1 MERCLVSYTPSFVSF
16 LRSLQPYTHKDTLL
30 AVTKRRTM
38 LFIIIFYF
46 FLTILVSLNN
56 EATAF
61 TTAPQQQQQQQS
73 SSLLPTA
80 SSFPRWSGTASS
92 YSSPPFNQHQHQ
104 QRSTTTQLRN
114 FFDAV
119 GDLLQGGKLE
129 AETKLPHEP
138 FCGELSCSGEVRT
151 FAVRER
157 P

>member
-1 MERCLVSYTPSFVSF
+1 MMERCQVSYTPSFVSF
-16 LRSLQPYTHKDTLL
+16 LRSLLPYTHKDTLL

-38 LFIIIFYF
+38 LFIIFYF

-61 TTAPQQQQQQQS
+61 TTAPQQQQQQH

-92 YSSPPFNQHQHQ
+92 YSSPPFNQHQQ